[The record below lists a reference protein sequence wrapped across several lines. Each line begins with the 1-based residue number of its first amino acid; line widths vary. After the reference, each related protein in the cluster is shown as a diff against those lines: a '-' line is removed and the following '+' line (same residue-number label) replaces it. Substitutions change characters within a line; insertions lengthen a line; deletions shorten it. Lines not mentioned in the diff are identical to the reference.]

1 MIRKIFIRRASPVLF
16 IAALVLTFPLF
27 DGWFTEGVSYVRVL
41 SGRAAVSAGVVEDDE
56 GLMLGLYRPEAP
68 YAFTGVSKFEH
79 SIGKRLDIISF
90 YTTWGDREEDA
101 FPTALMR
108 EVDKHG
114 AIALLTWEPWT
125 TEFAVN
131 AGRTDDALRTNLE
144 EVARGRYDTY
154 IRSWAKEAVLFGK
167 PFFLRFA
174 HEMNNPQYPWSV
186 QAGNTPAQFV
196 AAWRHVWKIFKEEG
210 AINVVWVWSTKR
222 EAERELYP
230 GGEYVD
236 WIGTGVFNYGSL
248 VEAWYT
254 FEYLFESVYRSVI
267 LYDKPIM
274 IAELGC
280 SPDGGSRSAWYM
292 DAWRK
297 LPSQYPAVRA
307 VVLYDNP
314 SDRTL
319 PGFEMNW
326 AIDDDD
332 VTLATIAVAV
342 STGTF
347 RK

>member
-1 MIRKIFIRRASPVLF
+1 M
-16 IAALVLTFPLF
+16 
-27 DGWFTEGVSYVRVL
+27 
-41 SGRAAVSAGVVEDDE
+41 
-56 GLMLGLYRPEAP
+56 
-68 YAFTGVSKFEH
+68 
-79 SIGKRLDIISF
+79 
-90 YTTWGDREEDA
+90 
-101 FPTALMR
+101 
-108 EVDKHG
+108 
-114 AIALLTWEPWT
+114 
-125 TEFAVN
+125 
-131 AGRTDDALRTNLE
+131 
-144 EVARGRYDTY
+144 
-154 IRSWAKEAVLFGK
+154 
-167 PFFLRFA
+167 
-174 HEMNNPQYPWSV
+174 
-186 QAGNTPAQFV
+186 
-196 AAWRHVWKIFKEEG
+196 
-210 AINVVWVWSTKR
+210 
-222 EAERELYP
+222 
-230 GGEYVD
+230 
-236 WIGTGVFNYGSL
+236 FNYGSL